1 MNRWEETE
9 TESKSD
15 ADEQNADDRD
25 AREENGDRTEPA
37 RPLID
42 QDLAGSV
49 NAAVP
54 DTDD

>member
-25 AREENGDRTEPA
+25 AHEENGDRTEPA
-37 RPLID
+37 RPPID